1 MHSIPTLLVTGADR
15 SAKTTFLRALLAI
28 RPPRE
33 RWALL
38 DNDDNPGSED
48 AVARDLFIASARGCA
63 CCTGR
68 ISLQTGVVRLLREAQ
83 PQRLVIV
90 AAAAAEPDALLQALQ
105 QEHLAAA
112 LRMVRNQCI
121 VATSLQSAGES
132 AYALWLRQ
140 MRAADDV
147 VAIDDAAAEAL
158 DSLSMRVIGITE
170 ATSLALAG
178 LAKAACS

>member
-15 SAKTTFLRALLAI
+15 AAKTTFLRTLLAI

-38 DNDDNPGSED
+38 DNDDNPAPEGGS
-48 AVARDLFIASARGCA
+48 AQDLFLASAGGCA

-68 ISLQTGVVRLLREAQ
+68 VSLQTGVVRLLREAR

-90 AAAAAEPDALLQALQ
+90 AAAAAEPDALLQTLQ

-112 LRMVRNQCI
+112 LRLTRNQCI
-121 VATSLQSAGES
+121 AADSLRMAGES
-132 AYALWLRQ
+132 ARDLWLRQ
-140 MRAADDV
+140 LRAADDV
-147 VAIDDAAAEAL
+147 VAVDEAAAAAL
-158 DSLSMRVIGITE
+158 DGLSMRIIGIAE
-170 ATSLALAG
+170 AAGLALAG
-178 LAKAACS
+178 LAAAARR